1 MDERDRN
8 RTPSTLIDRRTLLEA
23 ATTAATLSI
32 AGCVRSPTGTPDET
46 DGTGTGGTDET
57 SGTDDSDDHAY
68 ATETVVDGLE
78 NPWSI
83 AFLPD
88 DPRILV
94 TERPGRL
101 LAVDREDGTTESID
115 GVPDVYAAGQGG
127 LLDVEIHPAFPD
139 EPWVYLTY
147 AARNEAGDTAT
158 HLCRGQLDRDSWE
171 LGDVS
176 VLHVAEPFVD
186 STAHYGSRI
195 AFGSDEM
202 VYMTTGDRQFKNF
215 GPDHVSQDLTNEL
228 GATLRLEPDGSIPDN
243 NPFVDDSDA
252 RDSIYSYGHRNAQG
266 MAVHPE
272 TGDLWQSEHGENDGD
287 SIRIIERGGNY
298 GWPIATYACT
308 YDSGEPIGVDPHER
322 DDIVDPVYYW
332 PCESGGFPPAG
343 MAFYDGEAFPEW
355 QGDLFVGN
363 LAGQELG
370 HFAIE
375 GRSVTPLDPI
385 LTDRG
390 WRVRAVEVDP
400 DAGHLYVAVD
410 DADAP
415 IVRLIPE

>member
-1 MDERDRN
+1 MDDRDSN
-8 RTPSTLIDRRTLLEA
+8 RTRSMTVDRRALLRTA
-23 ATTAATLSI
+23 TAAGALSI
-32 AGCVRSPTGTPDET
+32 AGCVRSPTGAPDEA
-46 DGTGTGGTDET
+46 DGTGTDGTN
-57 SGTDDSDDHAY
+57 DSDDGEY
-68 ATETVVDGLE
+68 TTETIVDGLE

-88 DPRILV
+88 DQWFLV
-94 TERPGRL
+94 TERSGRL
-101 LAVDREDGTTESID
+101 LAVDRKDGAIETVD
-115 GVPDVYAAGQGG
+115 GVPNVYAAGQGG
-127 LLDVEIHPAFPD
+127 LLDVEIHPSFPD

-147 AARNEAGDTAT
+147 ADRNEAGDTAT
-158 HLCRGQLDRDSWE
+158 HLRRGRLDRGSWE
-171 LGDVS
+171 LGAMS

-195 AFGSDEM
+195 AFGSDGM

-215 GPDHVSQDLTNEL
+215 GPDHVSQDRTNEL
-228 GATLRLEPDGSIPDN
+228 GATLRLEPDGSIPED
-243 NPFVDDSDA
+243 NPFVDDSGA

-272 TGDLWQSEHGENDGD
+272 TGELWQSEHGENDGD

-298 GWPIATYACT
+298 GWPVATYACA
-308 YDSGEPIGVDPHER
+308 YGSGEPIGVDPHER
-322 DDIVDPVYYW
+322 DDIVDPVYHW
-332 PCESGGFPPAG
+332 PCGSGGFPPAG
-343 MAFYDGEAFPEW
+343 MTFYDGEAFPEW

-370 HFAIE
+370 HFAVE
-375 GRSVTPLDPI
+375 GRLITPLDPI

-390 WRVRAVEVDP
+390 WRIRAIEVDP
-400 DAGHLYVAVD
+400 DVGHLYVAVD
-410 DADAP
+410 DGDAP

>member
-1 MDERDRN
+1 M
-8 RTPSTLIDRRTLLEA
+8 TVDRRALLRT
-23 ATTAATLSI
+23 ATTAGALSI
-32 AGCVRSPTGTPDET
+32 AGCVRSPTSTPD
-46 DGTGTGGTDET
+46 DGDGNGTGGTNDN
-57 SGTDDSDDHAY
+57 DDGEY
-68 ATETVVDGLE
+68 TTETIVDGLE

-88 DPRILV
+88 DQWFLV
-94 TERPGRL
+94 TERSGRL
-101 LAVDREDGTTESID
+101 LAVDREDGAIETVG

-127 LLDVEIHPAFPD
+127 LLDVEIHPSFPD

-147 AARNEAGDTAT
+147 ADRNEAGDTAT
-158 HLCRGQLDRDSWE
+158 HLCRGRLDRDSWE

-176 VLHVAEPFVD
+176 VVHVAEPLVD

-195 AFGSDEM
+195 AFGSDGM

-215 GPDHVSQDLTNEL
+215 GPDHVSQDRTNEL
-228 GATLRLEPDGSIPDN
+228 GATLRLEPDGSIPED

-272 TGDLWQSEHGENDGD
+272 TGELWQSEHGENDGD

-298 GWPIATYACT
+298 GWPVATYACA
-308 YDSGEPIGVDPHER
+308 YGSGEPIGVDPHER
-322 DDIVDPVYYW
+322 GDIVDPVYYW
-332 PCESGGFPPAG
+332 PCGSGGFPPAG
-343 MAFYDGEAFPEW
+343 MTFYDGEAFPEW

-370 HFAIE
+370 HFTVE

-390 WRVRAVEVDP
+390 WRIRAIEVDP
-400 DAGHLYVAVD
+400 DVGHLYVAVD
-410 DADAP
+410 DGDAP
-415 IVRLIPE
+415 IVRLTPE